1 MLGRRSASA
10 ARFKKYRQLG
20 VPMDQVKIGPRNSCK
35 VIIINAK
42 QELLTI
48 KKLDQNDTYYVLPG
62 GGQHHGETFI
72 ETIKRECREEIGIEP
87 IVDEEI
93 LFIREYIGKNHEFP
107 SNHKHV
113 HQIEYMFTGKIDN
126 AIEGV
131 GTEKDEGQ
139 IGIEWIKVEELEKKN
154 FYPKKLISELKKYV
168 KGSNDRVY
176 LGDIN

>member
-1 MLGRRSASA
+1 
-10 ARFKKYRQLG
+10 
-20 VPMDQVKIGPRNSCK
+20 MDLVKIGPRNSCK
-35 VIIINAK
+35 VIIINAN

-62 GGQHHGETFI
+62 GGQHHGETFV
-72 ETIKRECREEIGIEP
+72 ETIKRECREEIGVEP
-87 IVDEEI
+87 LVEEEI

-113 HQIEYMFTGKIDN
+113 HQIEYMFKGKIDKE
-126 AIEGV
+126 ILGV
-131 GTEKDEGQ
+131 GTEEDEGQ
-139 IGIEWIKVEELEKKN
+139 IGTEWIRIEELEKKN
-154 FYPKKLISELKKYV
+154 FYPKKLVSELKKYV